1 MYFIFIVFTLR
12 ERTYAFWNIGRCT
25 QQVFPQ
31 AAQAQYESKIFGVV
45 SYGIIPKMAVN
56 IKDL

>member
-1 MYFIFIVFTLR
+1 MYT
-12 ERTYAFWNIGRCT
+12 
-25 QQVFPQ
+25 QVFPP